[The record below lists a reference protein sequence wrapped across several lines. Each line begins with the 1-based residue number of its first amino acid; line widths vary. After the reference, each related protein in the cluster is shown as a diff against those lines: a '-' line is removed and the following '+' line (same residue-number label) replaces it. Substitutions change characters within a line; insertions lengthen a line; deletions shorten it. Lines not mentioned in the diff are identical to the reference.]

1 MYAAAKLSGRSVM
14 DRDEVK
20 ELHFI
25 TSIDNLDSILMRGIL
40 CHNRARR
47 LPHSSVASESVQDI
61 RRGKSVPGGFSLHSY
76 ANLYFDA
83 RNPMM
88 FCLQHLPDLV
98 VVRVSPDALD
108 IPDTVVTD
116 GNAATWNTRFHPS
129 PAGLAYLDSELI
141 FATYWTDTNYMRYLE
156 KKRARNA
163 EVLVPNLV
171 PSEYIEG
178 CYVDTRE
185 KRRACLALED
195 MPAVDVRKE
204 IFFK

>member
-1 MYAAAKLSGRSVM
+1 M

-25 TSIDNLDSILMRGIL
+25 TSIDNLGSILMRGIL
-40 CHNRARR
+40 CHNRAAR
-47 LPHSSVASESVQDI
+47 LAHRSVALESVQDI

-76 ANLYFDA
+76 ANLYFHS

-88 FCLQHLPDLV
+88 FYLQNLPDLV
-98 VVRVSPDALD
+98 VIRVSPAVLD
-108 IPDTVVTD
+108 IPDTVVAD
-116 GNAATWNTRFHPS
+116 GNAATWNTRFYPS
-129 PAGLAYLDSELI
+129 PDGLANLDSELI
-141 FATYWTDTNYMRYLE
+141 FATYWTDPDYMRYLE
-156 KKRARNA
+156 KKRVRNA

-178 CYVDTRE
+178 CYVDTQE
-185 KRRACLALED
+185 KRRACLVLED
-195 MPAVDVRKE
+195 LPAVDVRRE

>member
-20 ELHFI
+20 ELHYI
-25 TSIDNLDSILMRGIL
+25 TTVDNLDSILMRGIV

-47 LPHSSVASESVQDI
+47 LPHRSIASGDVQDI
-61 RRGKSVPGGFSLHSY
+61 RRGKSVPRGLSLHSY

-83 RNPMM
+83 RNAMM
-88 FCLQHLPDLV
+88 RYLQDEPDLV
-98 VVRVSPDALD
+98 VMRVSPDIFD

-116 GNAATWNTRFHPS
+116 GNAANGPTRFYPS
-129 PAGLAYLDSELI
+129 PEGLQYLNSTRI
-141 FATYWTDTNYMRYLE
+141 FAWSWNDPDPWVKRE
-156 KKRARNA
+156 KKRVRQA
-163 EVLVPNLV
+163 EVLVPHLV
-171 PSEYIEG
+171 PSNYIQG

-185 KRRACLALED
+185 KRRTCLEFEGLTV
-195 MPAVDVRKE
+195 VDVRRE

>member
-1 MYAAAKLSGRSVM
+1 M

-25 TSIDNLDSILMRGIL
+25 TPIDNLDSILMRGIL
-40 CHNRARR
+40 CHNRAAR
-47 LPHSSVASESVQDI
+47 LAHRSVALESVQDL
-61 RRGKSVPGGFSLHSY
+61 RRGKSIPGGLSLHSY

-83 RNPMM
+83 RNAMM
-88 FCLQHLPDLV
+88 YYLKNKPNLV
-98 VVRVSPDALD
+98 VIRVSPDVLD

-116 GNAATWNTRFHPS
+116 GNAASGPTRFYAS
-129 PAGLAYLDSELI
+129 PGGLRHLNSTRV
-141 FATYWTDTNYMRYLE
+141 FAWSWDDPDPWVKIE
-156 KKRARNA
+156 KKRVRQA

-185 KRRACLALED
+185 NRRACLEFED
-195 MPAVDVRKE
+195 LSIDVRRE

>member
-1 MYAAAKLSGRSVM
+1 M

-25 TSIDNLDSILMRGIL
+25 TTMDDLGSILMRGIL

-47 LPHSSVASESVQDI
+47 LPHRSIASEEVQDI
-61 RRGKSVPGGFSLHSY
+61 RRGKSVPGGLSLHSY

-83 RNPMM
+83 RNAMM
-88 FCLQHLPDLV
+88 YFLKDDPDLGV
-98 VVRVSPDALD
+98 IRVSPEVLD

-116 GNAATWNTRFHPS
+116 GNAASGPTRFYPS
-129 PAGLAYLDSELI
+129 PDGLHHLDSTRI
-141 FATYWTDTNYMRYLE
+141 FAWSWNDPDPWVKIE
-156 KKRARNA
+156 KKRVRQA
-163 EVLVPNLV
+163 EVLVPHLV

-185 KRRACLALED
+185 KRRACLAFED
-195 MPAVDVRKE
+195 LPAVEVLRE
-204 IFFK
+204 IFFNE

>member
-1 MYAAAKLSGRSVM
+1 M

-25 TSIDNLDSILMRGIL
+25 TSIDNLGSVLMRGIL
-40 CHNRARR
+40 CHNRAAR
-47 LPHSSVASESVQDI
+47 LAHRSVASESVQSI

-88 FCLQHLPDLV
+88 HCLKDLPDLI
-98 VVRVSPDALD
+98 VVRVSSDALD

-116 GNAATWNTRFHPS
+116 GNAATWNTRFYPS
-129 PAGLAYLDSELI
+129 PEGLRHLDSIRI
-141 FATYWTDTNYMRYLE
+141 FARSWNDPDHWVKKE
-156 KKRARNA
+156 KKRVRNA

-185 KRRACLALED
+185 KRRACLAFDDL
-195 MPAVDVRKE
+195 PAVDVRKE

>member
-1 MYAAAKLSGRSVM
+1 M

-25 TSIDNLDSILMRGIL
+25 TPIANLDSILMRGIL
-40 CHNRARR
+40 CHNRAAR
-47 LPHSSVASESVQDI
+47 LAHRSVALESVQDL
-61 RRGKSVPGGFSLHSY
+61 RRGKSIPGGLSLHSY
-76 ANLYFDA
+76 ASLYFDA
-83 RNPMM
+83 RNAMM
-88 FCLQHLPDLV
+88 YYLKNKPNLV
-98 VVRVSPDALD
+98 VIRVSPDVLD

-116 GNAATWNTRFHPS
+116 GNAASGPTRFYPS
-129 PAGLAYLDSELI
+129 PGGLRHLNSTRV
-141 FATYWTDTNYMRYLE
+141 FAWSWDDPDLWVKIE
-156 KKRARNA
+156 KKRVRQA

-185 KRRACLALED
+185 NRRACLEFED
-195 MPAVDVRKE
+195 LSVDVRRE

>member
-1 MYAAAKLSGRSVM
+1 MCAAAKLSGRSVM

-25 TSIDNLDSILMRGIL
+25 TSIDNLGSILMRGIL

-47 LPHSSVASESVQDI
+47 LAHHSVASESVQDI
-61 RRGKSVPGGFSLHSY
+61 RRGKSVPRGFSLHSY

-88 FCLQHLPDLV
+88 SCLRHLPDLV
-98 VVRVSPDALD
+98 VIRVSPEVLD
-108 IPDTVVTD
+108 IPDTVVAD
-116 GNAATWNTRFHPS
+116 GNAATWNTRFYPS
-129 PAGLAYLDSELI
+129 PGGLVNLDSELI
-141 FATYWTDTNYMRYLE
+141 FATYWTDPDYMTYLE

-163 EVLVPNLV
+163 EVLVPNLIS
-171 PSEYIEG
+171 SEYIEG
-178 CYVDTRE
+178 CYVDTEE
-185 KRRACLALED
+185 KRRACLELQRLL
-195 MPAVDVRKE
+195 AVDVRRE

>member
-1 MYAAAKLSGRSVM
+1 M

-25 TSIDNLDSILMRGIL
+25 TSIGNLDSILMRGIL

-47 LPHSSVASESVQDI
+47 LAHRSVASESVQDI
-61 RRGKSVPGGFSLHSY
+61 RRGKSVPGGLSLHSY
-76 ANLYFDA
+76 ANLYFHA

-88 FCLQHLPDLV
+88 YCLQHLPDLV
-98 VVRVSPDALD
+98 VVRVSPDVLD

-116 GNAATWNTRFHPS
+116 GNAATRNTRFYPS
-129 PAGLAYLDSELI
+129 PAGLANLDYELI
-141 FATYWTDTNYMRYLE
+141 FATSWADSDYMRYLK

-178 CYVDTRE
+178 CYVDTQE
-185 KRRACLALED
+185 KRRACLVLED
-195 MPAVDVRKE
+195 LPAVDLRRR

>member
-1 MYAAAKLSGRSVM
+1 M

-25 TSIDNLDSILMRGIL
+25 TPIANLDSILMRGIL
-40 CHNRARR
+40 CHNRAAR
-47 LPHSSVASESVQDI
+47 LAHRSVALESVQDL
-61 RRGKSVPGGFSLHSY
+61 RRGKSIPGGLSLHSY

-83 RNPMM
+83 RNAMM
-88 FCLQHLPDLV
+88 YYLKNKPNLV
-98 VVRVSPDALD
+98 VIRVSPDVLD

-116 GNAATWNTRFHPS
+116 GNAASGPTRFYPS
-129 PAGLAYLDSELI
+129 PGGLRHLNSTRV
-141 FATYWTDTNYMRYLE
+141 FAWSWDDPDLWVKIE
-156 KKRARNA
+156 KKRVRQA

-185 KRRACLALED
+185 NRRACLEFED
-195 MPAVDVRKE
+195 LSVDVRRE